1 MSKRF
6 CFALLIGGLALLPC
20 AGHAAAPQTRVF
32 QSVSFNPSSPA
43 IAGTSAKLS
52 ATASS
57 GLPVVFE
64 VRSASP
70 QGGDP
75 GVCTITG
82 DQVSYKKS
90 GDCQIYASQAGDETY
105 AGPVAVLQTIVVVK
119 AAQTISFKAPPA
131 AASALTSAVL
141 EASASPSGLPVSLSI
156 DPASASICAL
166 SGAGA
171 QTRVTYAKQGDCRI
185 AVDQAGDATY
195 EPAPRVTRTVRVTAS
210 TAAIRLVASTLVPA
224 PGQKVVLTA
233 TVAPAGA
240 GAPAATGV
248 VTFRDGDQ
256 IVGSA
261 RLSGGV
267 ATWTTS
273 ALSLDGCTMIALYE
287 GDDVYGAIASAPLV
301 LAPNRPNPA
310 DDRTVRAIV
319 TAQAATTR
327 RMADTQI
334 ETIQRRLE
342 ALHGEDT
349 PTFLNGLSASGPRSL
364 PPGASPFDDPVLKGQ
379 GFTFGE
385 AGRALD
391 RWLGA
396 SFGRFEPQPFKVWT
410 AGSVMFGGADV
421 SSPGVV
427 TKTHLTLSGLTAGVD
442 ATVMQGVKGGFAVS
456 YSGGTSDIGD
466 DGSRVKSQGIT
477 GSLYASW
484 RLKDRV
490 FLDGL
495 LGYGDLSFSNRRFDG
510 NAGTLLAGER
520 RGKLLFGSL
529 ALSYDAAMGPLKF
542 SPYGRLDLMDATL
555 NAYAETGDATWAL
568 IFDKAALS
576 SQSLALGLRGEYG
589 IEQPWGLLSPT
600 WRLEYRRL
608 MSGELTQAMGYAT
621 QTSDAYA
628 LTTTPADRDMVS
640 ASLGLKAKVAGDVTG
655 SLEYLLSGGL
665 KGGLQGQ
672 GLRGAVRIGF

>member
-6 CFALLIGGLALLPC
+6 CFAFLLGGLALFPV
-20 AGHAAAPQTRVF
+20 AGHAAAPSTRAF

-43 IAGTSAKLS
+43 TAGTSAKLA

-75 GVCTITG
+75 GVCAING
-82 DQVSYKKS
+82 DQVTYKKS

-119 AAQTISFKAPPA
+119 AAQTISFRAPPA
-131 AASALTSAVL
+131 VASALTSAVL
-141 EASASPSGLPVSLSI
+141 EASASPSGLPVSFSI
-156 DPASASICAL
+156 DPASASICSL

-171 QTRVTYAKQGDCRI
+171 PTTVTYKKQGDCRI
-185 AVDQAGDATY
+185 SADQAGDGTY
-195 EPAPRVTRTVRVTAS
+195 EAAPRVTQTVRVS
-210 TAAIRLVASTLVPA
+210 LITAAIRLASSALVPA
-224 PGQKVVLTA
+224 PGQTVVLTA
-233 TVAPAGA
+233 TVAPAGV
-240 GAPAATGV
+240 GAPAATGS
-248 VTFRDGDQ
+248 VTFWDGAQ
-256 IVGSA
+256 IIGSA
-261 RLSGGV
+261 RLAGGV
-267 ATWTTS
+267 ATWTTQPL
-273 ALSLDGCTMIALYE
+273 ALGAHVMTAAYG
-287 GDDVYGAIASAPLV
+287 GDEVYGALVSAPLI
-301 LAPNRPNPA
+301 LSPNRPNPA
-310 DDRTVRAIV
+310 DDRHVRAIV
-319 TAQAATTR
+319 AAQAATAQ

-334 ETIQRRLE
+334 DTVQRRLE

-349 PTFLNGLSASGPRSL
+349 PTFLNGLSVSGPRGL
-364 PPGASPFDDPVLKGQ
+364 PRGASPFDDPVLKGQ

-396 SFGRFEPQPFKVWT
+396 SVGTFEPQPFRVWT
-410 AGSVMFGGADV
+410 AGSVMFGGASL
-421 SSPGVV
+421 SSPGVI
-427 TKTHLTLSGLTAGVD
+427 TKTHLTLSGLTAGFD
-442 ATVMQGVKGGFAVS
+442 TTFLQGVKGGFAVS
-456 YSGGTSDIGD
+456 YSGGTSDIAD
-466 DGSRVKSQGIT
+466 DGSRMKSHGIT
-477 GSLYASW
+477 GSLYGSW
-484 RLKDRV
+484 RVKDRV

-495 LGYGDLSFSNRRFDG
+495 LGYGDMAFYSRRYQA
-510 NAGTLLAGER
+510 NAAGLLAGER

-542 SPYGRLDLMDATL
+542 SPYGRLDLMEATL
-555 NAYAETGDATWAL
+555 NPYAETGDANWAL
-568 IFDKAALS
+568 TFAKASLS

-608 MSGELTQAMGYAT
+608 MSGELTQAMGYAA
-621 QTSDAYA
+621 QTSDAFV
-628 LTTTPADRDMVS
+628 LTTAPADRDMVS
-640 ASLGLKAKVAGDVTG
+640 TALGLKAKGAGDVTG
-655 SLEYLLSGGL
+655 SLEYLLSGGI

-672 GLRGAVRIGF
+672 GLRGAVRVGF